1 MRINTIPPK
10 DLAVEIEGS
19 GPPILMVHGL
29 GGTSNFYQVQAQA
42 LADRFQVIRPDS
54 AGAGRSPVAGQIS
67 IGSHADDLAAL
78 LDQLGVSGATVVGH
92 SMGTLVVR
100 TLATRHPGLVSRLVL
115 LGAVAEPADA
125 VRQAQRDRAATL
137 RQDGTAA
144 VAPGVVASALSE
156 GTRRDKPEVA
166 AFVRELIMRQDPEGY
181 ARNCEALATA
191 TDPGPVA
198 PGLPLL
204 LITGSDDKT
213 GPPEV
218 SQAIAAA
225 HGSATV
231 TVIDGIGHW
240 TALEAAGD
248 VTDQLLKFL

>member
-1 MRINTIPPK
+1 MRISTIPPK

-19 GPPILMVHGL
+19 GPPVLMVHGL

-54 AGAGRSPVAGQIS
+54 AGAGRSPVTGQIS

-78 LDQLGVSGATVVGH
+78 LEQLGVSGVTVVGH

>member
-1 MRINTIPPK
+1 MRINTSPPK
-10 DLAVEIEGS
+10 DLAVEIDGD
-19 GPPILMVHGL
+19 GPPVLMVHGL
-29 GGTSNFYQVQAQA
+29 GGTTNFYQVQAQA
-42 LADRFQVIRPDS
+42 LAERFQVIRVDS
-54 AGAGRSPVAGQIS
+54 AGAGRSPATEPIS
-67 IGSHADDLAAL
+67 IGSHADDLAVL

-100 TLATRHPGLVSRLVL
+100 TLAARHPALVSRLVL

-125 VRQAQRDRAATL
+125 ARQAQRDRATTL
-137 RQDGTAA
+137 RKDGTAA
-144 VAPGVVASALSE
+144 VAPGVVANGLSE
-156 GTRRDKPEVA
+156 TTRRDKPEVA

-181 ARNCEALATA
+181 ARNCEALAAA
-191 TDPGPVA
+191 TDPGPVD

-218 SQAIAAA
+218 SQAIADA

-231 TVIDGIGHW
+231 AVIDGIGHW
-240 TALEAAGD
+240 TALEAARD
-248 VTDQLLKFL
+248 VTDHLLKFL

>member
-198 PGLPLL
+198 PGQPLL

>member
-19 GPPILMVHGL
+19 GPPVLMVHGL
-29 GGTSNFYQVQAQA
+29 GGTSNFYQVQAQT

-54 AGAGRSPVAGQIS
+54 AGAGRSPVTGQIS

-100 TLATRHPGLVSRLVL
+100 TLAARHPGLVSRLVL

-137 RQDGTAA
+137 RRDGTAA
-144 VAPGVVASALSE
+144 VAPGVVANALSE
-156 GTRRDKPEVA
+156 TTRRDKPEVA

-191 TDPGPVA
+191 ADPGPVDR
-198 PGLPLL
+198 GLPLL
-204 LITGSDDKT
+204 LITGGDDKT

-218 SQAIAAA
+218 SQAVAAA

-240 TALEAAGD
+240 TALEAARD